1 MNVLVKEIDY
11 NAMKRQVDEIDF
23 QALVQGEKVHSVA
36 EVVLVNHDKV
46 AEGVLQL
53 LLEEISYR
61 ALPSALR
68 DKVTID
74 VGEMKVGDSIR
85 VNDLDIAKDENV
97 DLLTDREAIVVTVS
111 EVHNKLDTDEEAR
124 KIQKLLLN
132 NQKPCSGSVTAP
144 VAPVGPVGPAGPVG
158 PVGPFIQHGSGRQG
172 LHPGRQEDGRRQLEN
187 MPLSLSSS
195 KSMDCS

>member
-1 MNVLVKEIDY
+1 MNTLKAEKRNMAIKAKKLRREGYVTGNVFGKEIQGSIPIKMDKQELDRVLKTCGKGSQLILNVDGQSMNVLVKEIDY

-111 EVHNKLDTDEEAR
+111 EVHNKLDTDEEA
-124 KIQKLLLN
+124 
-132 NQKPCSGSVTAP
+132 S
-144 VAPVGPVGPAGPVG
+144 
-158 PVGPFIQHGSGRQG
+158 
-172 LHPGRQEDGRRQLEN
+172 EDTEA
-187 MPLSLSSS
+187 SAE
-195 KSMDCS
+195 

>member
-1 MNVLVKEIDY
+1 MNTLKAEKRNMAIKAKKLRREGYVTGNVFGKEIQGSIPIKMDKQELDRVLKTCGKGSQLILNVDGQSMNVLVKEIDY

-36 EVVLVNHDKV
+36 EVVLVNHNKV

-111 EVHNKLDTDEEAR
+111 EVHNKLDTDEEA
-124 KIQKLLLN
+124 
-132 NQKPCSGSVTAP
+132 S
-144 VAPVGPVGPAGPVG
+144 
-158 PVGPFIQHGSGRQG
+158 
-172 LHPGRQEDGRRQLEN
+172 EDTEA
-187 MPLSLSSS
+187 SAE
-195 KSMDCS
+195 

>member
-1 MNVLVKEIDY
+1 MDKQELDRVLKTCGKGSQLILNVDGQSMNVLVKEIDY

-111 EVHNKLDTDEEAR
+111 EVHNKLDTDEEA
-124 KIQKLLLN
+124 
-132 NQKPCSGSVTAP
+132 S
-144 VAPVGPVGPAGPVG
+144 
-158 PVGPFIQHGSGRQG
+158 
-172 LHPGRQEDGRRQLEN
+172 EDTEA
-187 MPLSLSSS
+187 SAE
-195 KSMDCS
+195 

>member
-1 MNVLVKEIDY
+1 MNTLKAEKRNMAIKAKKLRREGYVTGNVFGKEIQGSIPIKMDKQELDRVLKTGGKGSQLILNVDGQSMNVLVKEIDY

-111 EVHNKLDTDEEAR
+111 EVHNKLDTDEEA
-124 KIQKLLLN
+124 
-132 NQKPCSGSVTAP
+132 S
-144 VAPVGPVGPAGPVG
+144 
-158 PVGPFIQHGSGRQG
+158 
-172 LHPGRQEDGRRQLEN
+172 EDTEA
-187 MPLSLSSS
+187 SAE
-195 KSMDCS
+195 

>member
-1 MNVLVKEIDY
+1 MNTLKAEKRNMAIKAKKLRREGYVTGNVFGKEIQGSIPIKMDKQELDRVLKTCGKGSQLILNVDGQSMNVLVKEIDY

-74 VGEMKVGDSIR
+74 VGELKVGDSIR

-111 EVHNKLDTDEEAR
+111 EVHNKLDTDEEA
-124 KIQKLLLN
+124 
-132 NQKPCSGSVTAP
+132 S
-144 VAPVGPVGPAGPVG
+144 
-158 PVGPFIQHGSGRQG
+158 
-172 LHPGRQEDGRRQLEN
+172 EDTEA
-187 MPLSLSSS
+187 SAE
-195 KSMDCS
+195 